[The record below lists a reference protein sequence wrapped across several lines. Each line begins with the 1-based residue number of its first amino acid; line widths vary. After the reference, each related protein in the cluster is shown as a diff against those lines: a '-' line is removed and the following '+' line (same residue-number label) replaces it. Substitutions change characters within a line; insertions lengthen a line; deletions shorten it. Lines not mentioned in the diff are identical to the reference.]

1 MLLLLIS
8 ISLASIYG
16 FDYDNQSPDTYG
28 IYAQNSNNDNTVQL
42 SCLDIALVLYF
53 STQTFQNRKA

>member
-16 FDYDNQSPDTYG
+16 HNYENRSPDTY
-28 IYAQNSNNDNTVQL
+28 AQNGYNNKVQVNC
-42 SCLDIALVLYF
+42 SDIALVLAVLDF
-53 STQTFQNRKA
+53 SIELGNKEC